1 MSDLEET
8 LSGEEEPGR
17 PATKASLRERALW
30 HRLRERLLLYA
41 VVSVGSVI
49 GSVLRALASLA
60 ALGWLGPGFPWGTL
74 SVNIVGSFVIGFYAT
89 ITGPEGRI
97 FAGMYQ
103 RQFVM
108 TGICGGFTTFSV
120 FSLET
125 FQALHAG
132 EFVLAGLYAG
142 ISVITWLASAWLG
155 HALASRFN
163 RLGGT

>member
-1 MSDLEET
+1 VSDLEEA
-8 LSGEEEPGR
+8 LSEEEEPIR
-17 PATKASLRERALW
+17 AATKTALEKRATW
-30 HRLRERLLLYA
+30 HWFRERLLLYA
-41 VVSVGSVI
+41 AVLVGSII

-60 ALGWLGPGFPWGTL
+60 ALDWFGAGFPWGTL
-74 SVNIVGSFVIGFYAT
+74 FVNIVGSFVIGFYAT
-89 ITGPEGRI
+89 ITGPDGRI

-120 FSLET
+120 FSLEA
-125 FQALHAG
+125 FQSLHAG
-132 EFVLAGLYAG
+132 SFALAGLYVG
-142 ISVITWLASAWLG
+142 ISVITWLASVWLG